1 MARYY
6 FHLLNDVDARDDEGK
21 EFPDLSVAR
30 DYARSNIRF
39 TAGEVLK
46 EQGDLVLSH
55 SIQIEDAERNVLDT
69 LYFRDVLNIKE

>member
-21 EFPDLSVAR
+21 EFPDLSAAR
-30 DYARSNIRF
+30 DYARRNIRF

-55 SIQIEDAERNVLDT
+55 CIQIEDAERNVLDT